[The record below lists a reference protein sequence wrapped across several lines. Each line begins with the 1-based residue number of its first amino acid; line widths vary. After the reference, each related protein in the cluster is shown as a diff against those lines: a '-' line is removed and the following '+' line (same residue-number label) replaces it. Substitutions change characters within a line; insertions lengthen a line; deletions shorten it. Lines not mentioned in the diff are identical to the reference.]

1 MNGIRVYLG
10 MGDEKIVVG
19 VDSAAPSTWAALNEK
34 DIWIR
39 AIGQVFFSL
48 GLCMGCV
55 TAYSSFNPKNQNISR
70 DGKIICI
77 RFAVWCLLSAIS
89 NLLFVIASLN

>member
-1 MNGIRVYLG
+1 MVYLG
-10 MGDEKIVVG
+10 MSEENVAVG
-19 VDSAAPSTWAALNEK
+19 VDSSAPSSWSVLGNK

-77 RFAVWCLLSAIS
+77 R
-89 NLLFVIASLN
+89 